1 MIRPPPRDAA
11 CQWPCSARSSP
22 AMNPPDNNAATTAP
36 LLGTHV
42 SVTGGMTKGLERA
55 ESIGC
60 TAMQV
65 FVKGNTRWQFPPLK
79 GADVAAFRER
89 AATSPVRATIA
100 HSIYL
105 VNLASAKDDL
115 WRKSID
121 NMIDELSR
129 CEALAIPGVV
139 MHPGAHTGT
148 GREAGIARIAAGLD
162 EIHRAL
168 PDAAARV
175 LLETTAGQGTCL
187 GAELRDLADIVALV
201 REPARV
207 GVCVDTCHI
216 FAAGYD
222 IRTRGGYDA
231 FWAEFD
237 HLLGRARLTAI
248 HLNDSQKPFNSRRDR
263 HEHIGRGELGPEP
276 FRMLVNDPTLRG
288 IPMVLETDKG
298 PDMAEDV

>member
-1 MIRPPPRDAA
+1 M
-11 CQWPCSARSSP
+11 SSP
-22 AMNPPDNNAATTAP
+22 DTHTAAPGP

-60 TAMQV
+60 AAMQV

-79 GADVAAFRER
+79 DADVAAFRER
-89 AATSPVRATIA
+89 SATSPVRATIA

-121 NMIDELSR
+121 NMADELSR
-129 CEALAIPGVV
+129 CEALGIPGVV
-139 MHPGAHTGT
+139 MHPGAHCGT
-148 GREAGIARIAAGLD
+148 GRETGIERIAAGLD

-168 PDAAARV
+168 PGIAARV
-175 LLETTAGQGTCL
+175 LLETTAGQGTCI
-187 GAELRDLADIVALV
+187 GAELRDLADIIALV

-207 GVCVDTCHI
+207 GVCVDTCHV

-237 HLLGRARLTAI
+237 RLLGRARLRAV

-276 FRMLVNDPTLRG
+276 FRMLVNDPALRG

-298 PDMAEDV
+298 PDMAEDVENLATLRSYIGPERDAG